1 MESLTCQVAPF
12 ATLFVSCPPMAR
24 ASSSQ
29 IFEPAVRP
37 PSSRFSRRSRADPA
51 AHFSSIS
58 CGKCSSPC
66 CGNFRKISAEILREI
81 LRNFQHENFLIKF
94 RKFVFQNFPLEILRI
109 FKVKML
115 KIFSARFAR
124 GTNIFPFEILTYSH
138 LYFYYYQE
146 PPFPGAGKY
155 FYLNSP
161 KGKYPKKT
169 LKNGLFYVSL

>member
-1 MESLTCQVAPF
+1 MSWCSGGDFLESLTCQVAPF
-12 ATLFVSCPPMAR
+12 ATLFVSCPPMSR

-81 LRNFQHENFLIKF
+81 LRNFQHELFEKI
-94 RKFVFQNFPLEILRI
+94 RKNYFSKKIPLEFLRI

-115 KIFSARFAR
+115 KFSPRASRAVLTF
-124 GTNIFPFEILTYSH
+124 FPLKS
-138 LYFYYYQE
+138 LG
-146 PPFPGAGKY
+146 FPR
-155 FYLNSP
+155 
-161 KGKYPKKT
+161 
-169 LKNGLFYVSL
+169 

>member
-1 MESLTCQVAPF
+1 MLLSRNSERLRSAHRIIGWRPSPSFGPQRGSAL
-12 ATLFVSCPPMAR
+12 CPNLAFPR

-29 IFEPAVRP
+29 IFEPALRP

-81 LRNFQHENFLIKF
+81 RRNFQHEVFENF
-94 RKFVFQNFPLEILRI
+94 RKKKLFFKFPLEILRI

-115 KIFSARFAR
+115 KKFLRALRARYLHFS
-124 GTNIFPFEILTYSH
+124 L
-138 LYFYYYQE
+138 
-146 PPFPGAGKY
+146 
-155 FYLNSP
+155 
-161 KGKYPKKT
+161 
-169 LKNGLFYVSL
+169 